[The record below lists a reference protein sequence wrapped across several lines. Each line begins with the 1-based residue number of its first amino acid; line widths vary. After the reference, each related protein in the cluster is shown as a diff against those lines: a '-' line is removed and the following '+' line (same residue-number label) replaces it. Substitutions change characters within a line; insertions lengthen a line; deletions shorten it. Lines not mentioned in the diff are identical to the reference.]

1 MIMMMMM
8 LMIMMMMM
16 MNADDDN
23 YDEKVDDD
31 NNDEDD
37 DIDDDIHDEYT
48 APVTKELKVRP
59 VKEIV
64 SQPKFMVMMSDLCVI
79 APDYYD

>member
-1 MIMMMMM
+1 MMMMF
-8 LMIMMMMM
+8 
-16 MNADDDN
+16 NDDGDDDDDDD
-23 YDEKVDDD
+23 DEKVDDD

-64 SQPKFMVMMSDLCVI
+64 SQPKFMVMMPDLCVI